1 MYNGMKGYIRLVCLF
16 LLPIMLLLG
25 SMEHGLR
32 QIPNDYSFKSQR
44 MINDGASFEFLV
56 LGNSH
61 AYLGVDPDQ
70 MGSVGF
76 NAANIS
82 QDFRYDHML
91 LERYLERMPHLEHL
105 FIPVSYGSLVT
116 SLESGQESWRVKNYA
131 IYMDLEPAHLRL
143 GDHIELLNRPMRAQV
158 KMLAEHL
165 LDKKD
170 NLVCSHSGAGRASP
184 GEPVDLVADGKRAAL
199 RHTRAE
205 SASMVEA
212 REHLEEIVALA
223 KREGIR
229 VHLFLPPAWSTYR
242 TELNARHLTHVVTT
256 CRALVDSRD
265 GHL

>member
-82 QDFRYDHML
+82 PRIAIRLGVGGLDTEMPPSGVQSRGSSFLTHRFVVPRYFRRKL
-91 LERYLERMPHLEHL
+91 ARLFSRMPR
-105 FIPVSYGSLVT
+105 S
-116 SLESGQESWRVKNYA
+116 
-131 IYMDLEPAHLRL
+131 HLR
-143 GDHIELLNRPMRAQV
+143 NMSSV
-158 KMLAEHL
+158 
-165 LDKKD
+165 
-170 NLVCSHSGAGRASP
+170 
-184 GEPVDLVADGKRAAL
+184 
-199 RHTRAE
+199 
-205 SASMVEA
+205 
-212 REHLEEIVALA
+212 
-223 KREGIR
+223 
-229 VHLFLPPAWSTYR
+229 PPANWSK
-242 TELNARHLTHVVTT
+242 
-256 CRALVDSRD
+256 SR
-265 GHL
+265 LASRSVS